1 MSLHFFPEKT
11 SMATLDCYEVLNQP
25 VNELPLKC
33 NWLFGQLD
41 NILIKKSIW
50 TLKGSFT
57 RWTGVYHLPPPY
69 WQWWGKWRC
78 EEAWC
83 RNGATVNPSLT
94 YIGGFLLSQLKFL
107 LGIFK
112 SLGVLVQLILSSLQL
127 LLQSYQ
133 IVLELRPV
141 SVRAQCQ
148 GWSAG
153 RSVSAHRRESD
164 THI

>member
-1 MSLHFFPEKT
+1 MPLHFFPEKT
-11 SMATLDCYEVLNQP
+11 SMVKLDWYEVRNQP
-25 VNELPLKC
+25 LKS
-33 NWLFGQLD
+33 NRLFGQTYKWLCVQQQLD
-41 NILIKKSIW
+41 SILNKKSIW
-50 TLKGSFT
+50 TLKGCFT
-57 RWTGVYHLPPPY
+57 SWTGVYHLPPPY
-69 WQWWGKWRC
+69 WKWWGKWRC

-141 SVRAQCQ
+141 SVRAQ
-148 GWSAG
+148 G